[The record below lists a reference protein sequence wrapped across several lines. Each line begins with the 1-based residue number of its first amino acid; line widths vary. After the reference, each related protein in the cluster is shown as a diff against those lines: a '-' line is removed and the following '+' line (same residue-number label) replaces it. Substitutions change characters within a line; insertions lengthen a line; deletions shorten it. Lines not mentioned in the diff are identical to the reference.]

1 MLRKYVSLYESL
13 KIIIFHLILIN
24 ELSSHLLGNEYVAQ
38 SAMIF
43 LELKDVLFEKWNSI
57 AMNQNKLNKIH
68 V

>member
-24 ELSSHLLGNEYVAQ
+24 KLSSHLLGNEYVAQ